1 MPVTFVSTGGSV
13 VECTGTGVVTVNTW
27 ALARIRWVSLSAAA
41 NDECEITDTAGN
53 AIFQS
58 FATGADWSDE
68 VELGKVAP
76 FLGIKIDTLTS
87 GSVFFYLR

>member
-1 MPVTFVSTGGSV
+1 MAVTIVSTGGQT
-13 VECTGTGVVTVNTW
+13 VECTGTGVVTTNVW
-27 ALARIRWVSLSAAA
+27 ALARIRWVSATASAG
-41 NDECEITDTAGN
+41 DECEIYDTAGN

-68 VELGKVAP
+68 VEMGKVAP
-76 FLGIKIDTLTS
+76 TLGIKIDTLTS